1 MKGGVTVGM
10 SKNQMIAYFPE
21 DDGEE
26 DDFDVFFAG
35 MQADDW
41 SRITD
46 LGLPLPGPEEF
57 SNNLVPF

>member
-1 MKGGVTVGM
+1 MGM
-10 SKNQMIAYFPE
+10 SKNQMIACFPE

-41 SRITD
+41 SRVTG
-46 LGLPLPGPEEF
+46 LGLPLPDPEEYRRE
-57 SNNLVPF
+57 LIPF

>member
-1 MKGGVTVGM
+1 MGM
-10 SKNQMIAYFPE
+10 SKNLMIACFPE

-26 DDFDVFFAG
+26 DDFDDFFASA
-35 MQADDW
+35 QADDW
-41 SRITD
+41 SRITG

>member
-1 MKGGVTVGM
+1 MKGGDTMGM
-10 SKNQMIAYFPE
+10 SKNQMIACFPE

-41 SRITD
+41 SRITG
-46 LGLPLPGPEEF
+46 LGLHLPGPEDFRTE
-57 SNNLVPF
+57 LIPF